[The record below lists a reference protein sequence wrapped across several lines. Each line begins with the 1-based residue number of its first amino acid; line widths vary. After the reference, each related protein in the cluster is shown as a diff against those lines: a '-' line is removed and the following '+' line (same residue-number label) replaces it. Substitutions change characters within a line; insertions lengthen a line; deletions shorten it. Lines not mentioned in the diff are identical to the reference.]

1 MLQGKYSR
9 GKVVAHRRDI
19 NCLPGL
25 QHLLLSCNNITS
37 LDDIACLADSSPH
50 SEVTLDG
57 TPLVIESCYKQ
68 NIPRYMVQLRQLDMK
83 KITEEERRTTS
94 ALARKEE
101 EKKRESHKQ
110 ANQKEKRKLAIKNAA
125 QLWDSHLQKADSA
138 SRVCLVIP
146 AQNESKEEINF
157 EDGSEQNKRVE
168 QEPDELRSLEPEGR
182 TGAQCLSV
190 SDSHLA
196 ELDGNTLRLFGTGA
210 LDALERGWG
219 LHTASVVSTISFYY
233 IDYELIAAI
242 LSRIRIK
249 FPSVVHLVFSDSNIY
264 QLHQLAAL
272 AHVRR
277 LDHLT
282 IHPQGNPV
290 VRLTLWKS
298 YVLFRLS
305 HLKLQRIND
314 QEVTL
319 NDLVMAEKLF
329 GTLANIAET
338 ETSHHRL
345 LLLLGESSR
354 KRQLQ
359 FFLEGRGR
367 TGLSPES
374 IRENGKLPGEGLGRA
389 LLTYPSRDAPK
400 NEENAHAQLSH
411 HYVKMLLQEAVA
423 INQKMETL
431 HKQWPLLFM
440 ELVRD
445 SVMEMRDKSAFRRVC
460 LQRIAET
467 K

>member
-1 MLQGKYSR
+1 SR
-9 GKVVAHRRDI
+9 S
-19 NCLPGL
+19 
-25 QHLLLSCNNITS
+25 Q
-37 LDDIACLADSSPH
+37 
-50 SEVTLDG
+50 
-57 TPLVIESCYKQ
+57 
-68 NIPRYMVQLRQLDMK
+68 VQLITK
-83 KITEEERRTTS
+83 KISGEEERRTTS

-110 ANQKEKRKLAIKNAA
+110 AIQKEKRKLAIKNAA
-125 QLWDSHLQKADSA
+125 QLWDSHLQKSDSA

-146 AQNESKEEINF
+146 VQNESKEEINF
-157 EDGSEQNKRVE
+157 EDG
-168 QEPDELRSLEPEGR
+168 G

-249 FPSVVHLVFSDSNIY
+249 FPNVVHLVFSDSNIY

-389 LLTYPSRDAPK
+389 LLTYPSRDAAK

-423 INQKMETL
+423 VNQKMDTL